1 MPSWPGSIGATITKS
16 LYWAEQ
22 EEGETKKIAAQI
34 HAQRSSH
41 VSS

>member
-1 MPSWPGSIGATITKS
+1 MLSWPGSIGPTITKF

-34 HAQRSSH
+34 HAEHLQSR
-41 VSS
+41 